1 MQIIFFSPL
10 KKKGI
15 FMTKKFKALQI
26 KRQFIS
32 DKIIIG
38 IDPGKNKHQ
47 AAIINHYGLPIS
59 NSFTFANTKP
69 GYLKLLKKV
78 SQQTAKSNDKNIIF
92 SLETSCN
99 LWCTLSY
106 FLRSSGYDVLLVS
119 PLTTKHASLAGA
131 NLTGLASTSLAEHS
145 RTGRTGPPYAQS

>member
-1 MQIIFFSPL
+1 MQILFFTRL

-38 IDPGKNKHQ
+38 IDPAKKKHQ
-47 AAIINHYGLPIS
+47 AAIINSYGLPMT
-59 NSFTFANTKP
+59 NSFTFANNKQ

-78 SQQTAKSNDKNIIF
+78 RQQKEKSNDINIIF
-92 SLETSCN
+92 AIETSCN

-106 FLRSSGYDVLLVS
+106 FLKSSGYDF
-119 PLTTKHASLAGA
+119 P
-131 NLTGLASTSLAEHS
+131 
-145 RTGRTGPPYAQS
+145 

>member
-1 MQIIFFSPL
+1 MQILFIHL

-38 IDPGKNKHQ
+38 IDPAKKKHQ
-47 AAIINHYGLPIS
+47 AAIVDKYGLPIS
-59 NSFTFANTKP
+59 NSFTFANSKQ

-78 SQQTAKSNDKNIIF
+78 KQ
-92 SLETSCN
+92 
-99 LWCTLSY
+99 
-106 FLRSSGYDVLLVS
+106 
-119 PLTTKHASLAGA
+119 LTEKEEAAVF
-131 NLTGLASTSLAEHS
+131 
-145 RTGRTGPPYAQS
+145 

>member
-1 MQIIFFSPL
+1 MKTPNDFYIYKSNPNYLKNCLFYANFLFSSPL

-38 IDPGKNKHQ
+38 IDPAKKKHQ
-47 AAIINHYGLPIS
+47 AAIINSYGLPMT
-59 NSFTFANTKP
+59 NSFTLANTKQ

-78 SQQTAKSNDKNIIF
+78 RQQTAKSNEKNIIF
-92 SLETSCN
+92 AIETSCN

-106 FLRSSGYDVLLVS
+106 FLKSSGYDVLLIS
-119 PLTTKHASLAGA
+119 PLTTKH
-131 NLTGLASTSLAEHS
+131 S
-145 RTGRTGPPYAQS
+145 RPMLNHD